1 MRQNALL
8 SSFLLLLLGLA
19 IVSGCSSTKLVESW
33 SAPGDEIKPIKKI
46 LVLALMHDDLHR
58 RVYEDVFSK
67 QITKDG
73 VIGIPGYTVMPN
85 RKDYDEEHEI
95 RAAVKKTGVDAAL
108 LTRLVAVEKQERYTP
123 PSYHYSPSFGYGNG
137 LYDYYGMSYGAM
149 YTPGYT
155 TVDTVVSLETSVFS
169 TATEKMI
176 WAGSTRSFNPSS
188 ANSVITKNVELIIA
202 DMKKSGLI

>member
-67 QITKDG
+67 QISKDG

-95 RAAVKKTGVDAAL
+95 RAAVKKTGADAAL

-123 PSYHYSPSFGYGNG
+123 PSYRYSPSFGYRNG
-137 LYDYYGMSYGAM
+137 LYDYYGMSYNAM